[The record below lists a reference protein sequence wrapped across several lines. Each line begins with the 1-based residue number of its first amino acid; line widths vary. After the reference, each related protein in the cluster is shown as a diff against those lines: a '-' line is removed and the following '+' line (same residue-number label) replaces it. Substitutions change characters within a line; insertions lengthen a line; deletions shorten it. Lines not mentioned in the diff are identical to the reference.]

1 MARRK
6 LSPPV
11 LSLSFS
17 ERPRLRTLP
26 GAAKQWSR
34 GRVLRIDRR
43 SRAHRSTAATAT
55 RILLRIK
62 KTPRGASFPHSVTVA
77 GNPPTNQ
84 SEKLNRASI
93 RLERKTTGAVVRKR
107 ASTVRMVGT
116 RFEFGI
122 APPLGGN
129 LLLAGELRRMAKPHR
144 PGGPAGGLR
153 AGRYPFGQTPTLRP
167 RFGRAERQNRGR
179 PPRIPALASDPPTPN
194 RLVRLGVSETV
205 QRRRSG
211 HLREPSRGGG
221 LSGLYQAG
229 SRPRGDRGRRSRHGD
244 PERKDLSL
252 PSGFPRQACSPC
264 GLALRPHWG
273 SKDRAGAGT
282 RNRLPRIRRVRAS
295 EDLAAAE
302 RIRTR
307 RITFKQFTVS
317 RPRR

>member
-34 GRVLRIDRR
+34 GRVLRADRR
-43 SRAHRSTAATAT
+43 SRAQRSTAATAT
-55 RILLRIK
+55 RLLLRIK
-62 KTPRGASFPHSVTVA
+62 KTPRGASFPHSVTVP

-116 RFEFGI
+116 RFEFGA

-129 LLLAGELRRMAKPHR
+129 PLLAGELRRMAKPHR

-179 PPRIPALASDPPTPN
+179 PPRIPALASDPPT
-194 RLVRLGVSETV
+194 RIGWFVSAF
-205 QRRRSG
+205 RRRYS
-211 HLREPSRGGG
+211 GGG
-221 LSGLYQAG
+221 QGTFENQAEVADCLVFTKLAPGHVEIVVDVPVMAILSA
-229 SRPRGDRGRRSRHGD
+229 
-244 PERKDLSL
+244 
-252 PSGFPRQACSPC
+252 
-264 GLALRPHWG
+264 
-273 SKDRAGAGT
+273 
-282 RNRLPRIRRVRAS
+282 
-295 EDLAAAE
+295 
-302 RIRTR
+302 RT
-307 RITFKQFTVS
+307 
-317 RPRR
+317 